1 MNQPDDDMLRH
12 LSVLYQRMR
21 RHMDQLLAGQSA
33 SLARVKLLM
42 YIAGECGAARA
53 ADIADLFGQAP
64 RTVTEALDAL
74 ERDGL
79 IQRTP
84 DPDDRRVKRLAITE
98 AGATAVAAAE
108 PIRRKFVEDLFRVL
122 DVDERAQFDAMLV
135 KLIGALDQP

>member
-1 MNQPDDDMLRH
+1 MNQADEDMLRH

-21 RHMDQLLAGQSA
+21 RHMDQLLAGQGA

-84 DPDDRRVKRLAITE
+84 DLDDRRVKRLATTE
-98 AGATAVAAAE
+98 TGAAAIAAAE
-108 PIRRKFVEDLFRVL
+108 PIRRKFFEDLFGML
-122 DVDERAQFDAMLV
+122 DEDERKIFDAMLV
-135 KLIGALDQP
+135 KLIGALDES

>member
-1 MNQPDDDMLRH
+1 MNRADEDLLRH

-21 RHMDQLLAGQSA
+21 RHMDQLLAAQGA

-42 YIAGECGAARA
+42 FIARECGAARA
-53 ADIADLFGQAP
+53 ADIAGLFGQAP

-84 DPDDRRVKRLAITE
+84 DPDDRRVKRLTITE
-98 AGATAVAAAE
+98 AGAAAVAAAE
-108 PIRRKFVEDLFRVL
+108 PIRRKFIEDFFRVL
-122 DVDERAQFDAMLV
+122 DDDECAQFDGMLV